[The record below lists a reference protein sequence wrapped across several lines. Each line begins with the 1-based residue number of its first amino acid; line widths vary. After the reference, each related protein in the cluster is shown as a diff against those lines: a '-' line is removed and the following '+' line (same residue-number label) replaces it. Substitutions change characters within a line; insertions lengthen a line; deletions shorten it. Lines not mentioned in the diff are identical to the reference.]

1 MPVER
6 EGVGVAQ
13 ATIKNEKNER
23 AREVVGSVPACAWAL
38 CAAPCVFGCA
48 SEGEKEEAARMR
60 DGKFRRF
67 AFRAQTA
74 NSAFRARIRRAFTSP
89 PPVLFTDEYGLYIR
103 YRRLFL
109 AVSLSLSLSLSH
121 THTHT
126 HTHAHTQSEG
136 EGEGEGE
143 GERERERESR

>member
-109 AVSLSLSLSLSH
+109 AVSLSLS
-121 THTHT
+121 

-143 GERERERESR
+143 RERERESR